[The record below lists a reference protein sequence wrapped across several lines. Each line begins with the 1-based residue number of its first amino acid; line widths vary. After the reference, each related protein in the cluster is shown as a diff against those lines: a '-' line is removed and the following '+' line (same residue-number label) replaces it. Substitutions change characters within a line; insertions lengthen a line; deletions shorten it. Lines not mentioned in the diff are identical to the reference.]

1 MSRDLERMKN
11 LTRVTER
18 RASSRRPNDAREARN
33 FCSHNVRGLTLIEV
47 VVALAILCLMSGAI
61 YGIVSGS
68 VESTATLALIQ
79 SEDRRVETF
88 LDRVRLAFVHLPA
101 TATLELKIIE
111 SEPLRQELIIRGVS
125 DAFLWGDHGWWD
137 KSVVTLSPLRWPEE
151 RVASPVLT
159 KLRGKGEPVKQRYSL
174 AMTVPDF
181 YRTTPD
187 GEPLP
192 DSPLRSRQ
200 GNQLVQPDA
209 QGRFWLDLLPEVDRV
224 EWRFYD
230 LQKKIWVDQQQA
242 VHPPLVEL
250 RLAMPGRKTPLR
262 VVFET
267 L

>member
-1 MSRDLERMKN
+1 MSISRDLHTVKH
-11 LTRVTER
+11 L
-18 RASSRRPNDAREARN
+18 DL
-33 FCSHNVRGLTLIEV
+33 RGLTLIEV

-68 VESTATLALIQ
+68 IESTASLALIQ
-79 SEDRRVETF
+79 SEDRRVEAF

-101 TATLELKIIE
+101 AATLQLKIVE

-125 DAFLWGDHGWWD
+125 DAFAWGDHGWWD
-137 KSVVTLSPLRWPEE
+137 KSVVTLAPLRWPDE
-151 RVASPVLT
+151 RVASAVLT
-159 KLRGKGEPVKQRYSL
+159 QLRGKGEPARQRYSL

-187 GEPLP
+187 GEPVP

-200 GNQLVQPDA
+200 GHQLLQPDS

-230 LQKKIWVDQQQA
+230 PQKKVWVDQQEP
-242 VHPPLVEL
+242 VRPPLIEL
-250 RLAMPGRKTPLR
+250 RLSMPGRKTPLR

-267 L
+267 V

>member
-1 MSRDLERMKN
+1 MSISRDLHTLKHRH
-11 LTRVTER
+11 L
-18 RASSRRPNDAREARN
+18 
-33 FCSHNVRGLTLIEV
+33 RGLTLIEV

-68 VESTATLALIQ
+68 IESTASLALIQ
-79 SEDRRVETF
+79 SEDRRVEAF

-101 TATLELKIIE
+101 TATLQLKIVE

-137 KSVVTLSPLRWPEE
+137 KSVVTLAPLRWPDE
-151 RVASPVLT
+151 RVASAVLT
-159 KLRGKGEPVKQRYSL
+159 QLRGKAEPVKQRYSL

-187 GEPLP
+187 GEPVP

-200 GNQLVQPDA
+200 GHQLLQPDS

-230 LQKKIWVDQQQA
+230 PQKKVWVDQQQP
-242 VHPPLVEL
+242 VRPPLIEL
-250 RLAMPGRKTPLR
+250 RLSMPGRKTPVR

-267 L
+267 V